1 MKEYLRKQII
11 DALYSYAS
19 NTAEPA
25 VEHAVKDTWNVEGI
39 ENIINNASDSQL
51 RSDGAPIILVT
62 NWCVEGIDELL
73 ILEDYPTRRLASYYN
88 DCYNN
93 GVQQLR
99 NALTKNDVDAFF
111 DWYEDNILRPS
122 GFTVDEVSHLYEAIE
137 LCCMRLCRELRS
149 VSLRR
154 RLSRADMLIPFARKS
169 F

>member
-1 MKEYLRKQII
+1 MKEYLRKQIM

-25 VEHAVKDTWNVEGI
+25 VERAVKDTWNVEGF

-51 RSDGAPIILVT
+51 RGYDAPLILVT

-73 ILEDYPTRRLASYYN
+73 ILEDYPTRRLDSYYT

-93 GVQQLR
+93 GVRQLR
-99 NALTKNDVDAFF
+99 NALANNDADAFF
-111 DWYEDNILRPS
+111 DWYEDNILRPA
-122 GFTVDEVSHLYEAIE
+122 GFTVDEVNHLYEAIE
-137 LCCMRLCRELRS
+137 LCCMRLCRELRG